1 MYFRVSLQ
9 YPKRAWVSQVCQK
22 KPKRHIKTPPFLK
35 GKATFAFQTILE
47 TYPLAHYLR
56 DMLYLCIYIYIL
68 YICIPVWCTTRSNV
82 RIACWQPFPK
92 TRMKVH
98 KLQLVI
104 TMRFE
109 GSYRPRLFIEKVGPR
124 ECAGGI
130 LPRSNQLRLGK
141 LNKFATTL
149 KVKLGLH
156 RITKKDNLDP

>member
-9 YPKRAWVSQVCQK
+9 YPKRTLVSQVCQK

-56 DMLYLCIYIYIL
+56 DILYPCININIYTYIY
-68 YICIPVWCTTRSNV
+68 
-82 RIACWQPFPK
+82 PFDVQQGQMCELLAGCPS
-92 TRMKVH
+92 TEMRLEVH

-104 TMRFE
+104 PMRFE

-130 LPRSNQLRLGK
+130 LPMSNQLRFGN
-141 LNKFATTL
+141 LNKFAQ
-149 KVKLGLH
+149 KLVIFINFSTESQV
-156 RITKKDNLDP
+156 RIVT

>member
-56 DMLYLCIYIYIL
+56 DMLYLYIYMYPCL
-68 YICIPVWCTTRSNV
+68 MYNKAKCENCMLAALPQNKNGGSQVTTCHHHEV
-82 RIACWQPFPK
+82 RGQLSPAPIYREGRAEGMRCWNP
-92 TRMKVH
+92 
-98 KLQLVI
+98 
-104 TMRFE
+104 
-109 GSYRPRLFIEKVGPR
+109 S
-124 ECAGGI
+124 
-130 LPRSNQLRLGK
+130 RSNQLRLGK
-141 LNKFATTL
+141 LNKSATTL

-156 RITKKDNLDP
+156 RITKKEN